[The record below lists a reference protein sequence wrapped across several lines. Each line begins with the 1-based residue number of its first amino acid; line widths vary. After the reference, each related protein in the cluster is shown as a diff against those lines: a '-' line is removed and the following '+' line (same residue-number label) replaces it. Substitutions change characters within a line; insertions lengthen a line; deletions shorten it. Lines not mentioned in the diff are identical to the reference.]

1 MFCHITENWSGRPL
15 ISRAVIVNL
24 IGNTT
29 TEAGLTINAD
39 LDNNSLPTGI
49 EVSDQEMAT
58 ISITKHKFHGD
69 WNYTVAL
76 NR

>member
-1 MFCHITENWSGRPL
+1 MFCHITENWRGRPL

-39 LDNNSLPTGI
+39 LDNNSYPTGT

-69 WNYTVAL
+69 WNYTIAP